1 MVLCVF
7 LQAETSNSVETA
19 AKDIHFP
26 VEVTGGNMRPV
37 VKLKKLDIAR
47 YLVLFIIFLFVDTV

>member
-1 MVLCVF
+1 MVVCAF
-7 LQAETSNSVETA
+7 QAQTSSSVEPA
-19 AKDIHFP
+19 AEHIHFP

-47 YLVLFIIFLFVDTV
+47 